1 MLSRPGMKHPPSA
14 PGRRALLGFAG
25 VAAVVAL
32 AAATGFLEPYSLL
45 ITLGGSLAVV
55 RATFSQPRVGAAARA
70 VRAVLAG
77 GDDPEEAQLEA
88 LIGRFKS
95 FARIYRVEGAAA
107 LDRAAGVE
115 TDEFVRLAAE
125 RAIDGA
131 SPEEVREVLSGEAS
145 RLLTE
150 RSEARVVVATLGRLL
165 PAFGLIGTLI
175 GLALMLRSLSS
186 LDPAALGP
194 GLAISVMTTLYGAVF
209 ANVVVL
215 PIATKLSDDL
225 ERRRRSMELTIVG
238 AELLHSRELP
248 TRIERA
254 LRSRARLRALEE
266 PNGLVLLT
274 ERAA

>member
-1 MLSRPGMKHPPSA
+1 MKSA
-14 PGRRALLGFAG
+14 SLAGPGRRAVLGL
-25 VAAVVAL
+25 AALVLVVAI
-32 AAATGFLEPYSLL
+32 AAATGFLDPYSLL

-55 RATFSQPRVGAAARA
+55 RATFPSSRLGAALRA
-70 VRAVLAG
+70 VRGVLG
-77 GDDPEEAQLEA
+77 GERSSDETALEE
-88 LIGRFKS
+88 LISRFKVY
-95 FARIYRVEGAAA
+95 ARIYRVEGAAA
-107 LDRAAGVE
+107 LDRAAE
-115 TDEFVRLAAE
+115 TEPDSFVRLAAE
-125 RAIDGA
+125 RAVDGTN
-131 SPEEVREVLSGEAS
+131 PDEIREVLTGEAS

-150 RSEARVVVATLGRLL
+150 GYEARAVVATLGRLL

-215 PIATKLSDDL
+215 PIATKLADEL
-225 ERRRRSMELTIVG
+225 ERRRHAMDLAIVG
-238 AELLHSRELP
+238 AELLHQRELP

-266 PNGLVLLT
+266 PNALVLLT